1 MNTYTIFID
10 IMANLFD
17 FFLINLFITHNSN
30 SLSRMNKLHYF
41 SFHNAKTYIFSYYFM
56 TFFTITILS
65 IIPTLALPYMLN
77 YEQFLPIFLTLTAFI
92 ISIYLT
98 TYSKI
103 TVTLEDDAITAASKV
118 EDGYINLTIEQTGS
132 YLSINCNNNHCE
144 KIEKKKAALSQANLL
159 LIFNPMPCMVLVLI
173 PNYL

>member
-41 SFHNAKTYIFSYYFM
+41 SFHNAKPYIFSYYFI
-56 TFFTITILS
+56 TFSTITILS
-65 IIPTLALPYMLN
+65 IVPTLTLPYTLN
-77 YEQFLPIFLTLTAFI
+77 YKLFLTVSLTLIAFI

-103 TVTLEDDAITAASKV
+103 AVTLEDNAITAAAKV
-118 EDGYINLTIEQTGS
+118 ADGYINLTIEQTCS

-144 KIEKKKAALSQANLL
+144 KIEKKEGSFISSKPSVDFQPDAMHGFGINS
-159 LIFNPMPCMVLVLI
+159 
-173 PNYL
+173 

>member
-30 SLSRMNKLHYF
+30 SLSRMNKLHHF

-103 TVTLEDDAITAASKV
+103 TVTLEDDAITAAAKV
-118 EDGYINLTIEQTGS
+118 ADGYINLTIEQTGS

-144 KIEKKKAALSQANLL
+144 KIKKKKAALSQANLL
-159 LIFNPMPCMVLVLI
+159 LIFNLIPRTVLVLI